1 MKRSARTAPTHA
13 HRSSR
18 ETSLL
23 LAVMLLACLSPL
35 VIAIAASTA
44 NGQEQPVAAA
54 SSPAE
59 VPRGWIEPLPAA
71 VTAPQTSPP
80 TAQPTATS
88 GANRPATLR
97 LPDEQPRPLLPGAS
111 RIPDLPMAAE
121 FDSRLV
127 GSFTSGIQPLLLNR
141 CAAGKCHG
149 GSDTAAPQF
158 RRQSLR
164 GNISREMTLA
174 NIEALT
180 TAVQPDFDTRR
191 LLIPASTPHGGGTQ
205 PPLTHAQL
213 QRLAIWLD
221 AALAQRATWGRVEQA
236 SFESPVPLPPQA
248 RPAAPPTAAGNA
260 PATLETNRFQQML
273 NDAANPEPLP
283 PPQEPQGL
291 IPLEDLPEA
300 QPQAE

>member
-1 MKRSARTAPTHA
+1 MKRSARTAPAHA
-13 HRSSR
+13 HHSNR

-54 SSPAE
+54 SSPAQ
-59 VPRGWIEPLPAA
+59 VPRGWIEPLPA
-71 VTAPQTSPP
+71 TATAPP
-80 TAQPTATS
+80 TAQPAATS
-88 GANRPATLR
+88 EANRPATLR

-111 RIPDLPMAAE
+111 RIPDLPMAAD

-158 RRQSLR
+158 HRQSLR

-180 TAVQPDFDTRR
+180 AAVQPDFDTRR

-205 PPLTHAQL
+205 PPLTQAQL

-248 RPAAPPTAAGNA
+248 RPAAAPTAAD
-260 PATLETNRFQQML
+260 LETNRFQQML

-300 QPQAE
+300 QPQG

>member
-44 NGQEQPVAAA
+44 KGQEQPVQPVAAA

-59 VPRGWIEPLPAA
+59 VPRGWIEPLPA
-71 VTAPQTSPP
+71 TATTPP

-88 GANRPATLR
+88 EANRPATLR
-97 LPDEQPRPLLPGAS
+97 LPATQPRPLLPGAG
-111 RIPDLPMAAE
+111 RIPDLPTAAE

-149 GSDTAAPQF
+149 GSDTAAPQL

-180 TAVQPDFDTRR
+180 GTVLPDYDPRR
-191 LLIPASTPHGGGTQ
+191 LLGPASIPHGGGTQ
-205 PPLTHAQL
+205 PPLTQPQL

-236 SFESPVPLPPQA
+236 SFESPVPAPA
-248 RPAAPPTAAGNA
+248 RTAAPPTAAGNA

-300 QPQAE
+300 QPQG

>member
-1 MKRSARTAPTHA
+1 MKRSARTAPAHP

-18 ETSLL
+18 ETSFL
-23 LAVMLLACLSPL
+23 LAVMLLACLPPL
-35 VIAIAASTA
+35 VIAIAAATA

-54 SSPAE
+54 SSPAQ
-59 VPRGWIEPLPAA
+59 VPRGWIEPLPATA
-71 VTAPQTSPP
+71 TAPP
-80 TAQPTATS
+80 TTPPTATS
-88 GANRPATLR
+88 EANRPATLR
-97 LPDEQPRPLLPGAS
+97 LPDERPRPLLPGAS
-111 RIPDLPMAAE
+111 RIPDLPIAAE
-121 FDSRLV
+121 FDARLV
-127 GSFTSGIQPLLLNR
+127 GSFTSSIQPLLLNR

-164 GNISREMTLA
+164 GNVSREMTLA

-180 TAVQPDFDTRR
+180 AAVQPDFDTRR

-205 PPLTHAQL
+205 PPLTQPQL

-236 SFESPVPLPPQA
+236 SFESPLPAPA

-260 PATLETNRFQQML
+260 PATLENNRFQQML
-273 NDAANPEPLP
+273 NDASNPEPLP

-291 IPLEDLPEA
+291 IPLEELPEA
-300 QPQAE
+300 QPQG